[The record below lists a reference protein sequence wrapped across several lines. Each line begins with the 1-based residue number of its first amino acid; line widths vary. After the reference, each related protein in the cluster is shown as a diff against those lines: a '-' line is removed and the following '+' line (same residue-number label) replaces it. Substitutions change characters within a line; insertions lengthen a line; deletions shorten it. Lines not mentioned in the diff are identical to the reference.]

1 LGIEWKWNT
10 VCAANDDAAEEDP
23 LTLADLSDVDVDP
36 ADGEVAVLDLRR
48 HCRLPGC
55 LLLEDGQR
63 SERGGSDKKGNAQ
76 QLRLCVGHLPIVPAL
91 PPGLVPKHDGT
102 DAIGYT
108 RMHGRQETGS
118 HEAPRAD
125 YFVRDSRVG

>member
-1 LGIEWKWNT
+1 

-63 SERGGSDKKGNAQ
+63 EGDRIRRGMLSSSDYA
-76 QLRLCVGHLPIVPAL
+76 
-91 PPGLVPKHDGT
+91 
-102 DAIGYT
+102 
-108 RMHGRQETGS
+108 
-118 HEAPRAD
+118 
-125 YFVRDSRVG
+125 